1 MKYECLGLVHWDDPE
16 GCYGGEDGGGFRMGN
31 TCIPVVDS
39 CWYMANQYNIVKLKN
54 KIKLKKKKYECL
66 SEGKEKRNENK
77 EKYIYIQISNKVS
90 DDTVQ
95 IGVITS
101 SNR

>member
-1 MKYECLGLVHWDDPE
+1 MS
-16 GCYGGEDGGGFRMGN
+16 M
-31 TCIPVVDS
+31 
-39 CWYMANQYNIVKLKN
+39 
-54 KIKLKKKKYECL
+54 KYECL

-77 EKYIYIQISNKVS
+77 EKIYIYIQISNKVS

>member
-1 MKYECLGLVHWDDPE
+1 M
-16 GCYGGEDGGGFRMGN
+16 RM
-31 TCIPVVDS
+31 
-39 CWYMANQYNIVKLKN
+39 
-54 KIKLKKKKYECL
+54 KYECL

-77 EKYIYIQISNKVS
+77 EKKFIYIQISNKVS
-90 DDTVQ
+90 GDTVQ

>member
-1 MKYECLGLVHWDDPE
+1 M
-16 GCYGGEDGGGFRMGN
+16 
-31 TCIPVVDS
+31 
-39 CWYMANQYNIVKLKN
+39 
-54 KIKLKKKKYECL
+54 KYECL

-77 EKYIYIQISNKVS
+77 ENIYIYIQISNKVS

-95 IGVITS
+95 IGVITG